1 MPARRITIPPLKEFT
16 SSDLAKHCS
25 SERRVG
31 QSGAP
36 AAPLARAVPVATAA
50 HRAPFQCPWPPHLQR
65 LDWEALSGAQA
76 LLSSAEAWM
85 CGRRAACDSALR
97 LAGAPGRASLS
108 PGGTGL
114 SPRLWRPNG
123 SAPLQFPPA
132 AAASSLTTGPVAC
145 MAAASSVRPQ
155 DAWVWRKV
163 GGSLGARRR
172 AVWEARALT
181 APRLWGQWVGPGW
194 LTSSDLFLLHD

>member
-50 HRAPFQCPWPPHLQR
+50 HSAPFQCPWPPHLQR

-85 CGRRAACDSALR
+85 CGRRAACG
-97 LAGAPGRASLS
+97 AGGLCPSPRGSSRQGQSE
-108 PGGTGL
+108 PGGH
-114 SPRLWRPNG
+114 
-123 SAPLQFPPA
+123 
-132 AAASSLTTGPVAC
+132 
-145 MAAASSVRPQ
+145 
-155 DAWVWRKV
+155 
-163 GGSLGARRR
+163 
-172 AVWEARALT
+172 RALT
-181 APRLWGQWVGPGW
+181 PSMEAQRVSPAAVPSRGSRRL
-194 LTSSDLFLLHD
+194 SDHGARGLHGRSI